1 MKIFDNIFDKKNVNI
16 FTKMLDKYVK
26 TNLVVKIS
34 IGLVIG
40 IILGIFFKHIVILSM
55 MGDLF
60 VGALKAIAP
69 VLVFA
74 LVASA
79 LAQGDKKPDQK
90 FGLVILLYLAS
101 TFFAAVTAVATSF
114 MFPQTLVLSG
124 TYIADFVPS
133 GVGAVLNHLFLNMV
147 ANPLDSIVE
156 GRYLGILFWAI
167 IFGFAMKNVASKRT
181 KKVLM
186 ECSDAISKIVN
197 WIIEFAPIGIMGLIY
212 QSIST
217 SGISIFKI
225 YGKLI
230 MLLVGTKLT
239 IAFLIVPL
247 LVFICIRQN
256 PYPLVWYCMIKSG
269 VTAFFVRSS
278 AANIPVNMAV
288 CEKLKLDKELY
299 SVSIPLG
306 ATINMN
312 GAAATIAIMTLA
324 AANTVGITV
333 DIPSALI
340 LSLLGTLAACGASG
354 VAGGSLLLIPMACSL
369 FGISPDI
376 AMQVVAVGFVIG
388 VIQDSFETALNS
400 ATDVV
405 FSATAEYVQ
414 WKKEGKKIVIYND

>member
-1 MKIFDNIFDKKNVNI
+1 MKKAVKIFPKLMNLY
-16 FTKMLDKYVK
+16 MK
-26 TNLVVKIS
+26 TNMVVKIS

-40 IILGIFFKHIVILSM
+40 IILGIFFKHLYILTL

-74 LVASA
+74 LVSSA
-79 LAQGDKKPDQK
+79 LAQGNKNPDHK
-90 FGLVILLYLAS
+90 FGLVIVLYLLS
-101 TFFAAVTAVATSF
+101 TFLAAVTSVVTSF
-114 MFPQTLVLSG
+114 MFPQTLELSG
-124 TYIADFVPS
+124 TYETDFVPS
-133 GVGAVLNHLFLNMV
+133 GVGAVLKHLFLNIV
-147 ANPLDSIVE
+147 ANPIDSLGE
-156 GRYLGILFWAI
+156 GKYLGILFWAI
-167 IFGFAMKNVASKRT
+167 IFGFAIKKVASRSTRKF
-181 KKVLM
+181 LM
-186 ECSDAISKIVN
+186 DCSNSISMIVN
-197 WIIEFAPIGIMGLIY
+197 WIIEFAPFGIMGLIY
-212 QSIST
+212 HSISI
-217 SGISIFKI
+217 SGMSIFKV

-230 MLLVGTKLT
+230 MLLVGTKMA

-247 LVFICIRQN
+247 LVFICIRIN
-256 PYPLVWYCMIKSG
+256 PYPLIWHCLVKSG
-269 VTAFFVRSS
+269 ITAFFVRSS

-288 CEKLKLDKELY
+288 CEQLRLDKELY

-324 AANTVGITV
+324 AAHTVGIHV
-333 DIPSALI
+333 DISSALI

-369 FGISPDI
+369 FGISSDI

-405 FSATAEYVQ
+405 FTATADYVQ
-414 WKKEGKKIVIYND
+414 WKKENKKIVIYND